1 MNENNLNS
9 RQRFLAAG
17 RELYTLL
24 GYRDLSIRRLAQQV
38 GLSPGSFHHLF
49 TSKDEF
55 LVEVLDQIYQEALGL
70 LTSQVQR
77 RRGSVRAKLAS
88 YLFFLADFARQNSRL
103 IRRIFEDSVEA
114 PAVLRFIQQRATG
127 HMSILFVLLERAT
140 ARKLLKPSNLAQR
153 SAFLINAVLGP
164 LLLGR
169 CMLEASILPE
179 QIAMDFDRQV
189 ESDVAINQRIDWAL
203 TAIFKDK
210 EPS

>member
-17 RELYTLL
+17 RELYPLL

-38 GLSPGSFHHLF
+38 GQSPGIFHHLF
-49 TSKDEF
+49 TCKDEF
-55 LVEVLDQIYQEALGL
+55 LVEVLDQIYQEALSQ

-88 YLFFLADFARQNSRL
+88 YLFFLADFTRHNSQL
-103 IRRIFEDSVEA
+103 LCRIFEDSIEA
-114 PAVLRFIQQRATG
+114 PAVLKFIQQRANG
-127 HMSILFVLLERAT
+127 HMSILFALLERAS

-153 SAFLINAVLGP
+153 AAFLINAVLGP
-164 LLLGR
+164 LLVGR
-169 CMLEASILPE
+169 RLLEANLLPE

-203 TAIFKDK
+203 TAIFTDK
-210 EPS
+210 EQP